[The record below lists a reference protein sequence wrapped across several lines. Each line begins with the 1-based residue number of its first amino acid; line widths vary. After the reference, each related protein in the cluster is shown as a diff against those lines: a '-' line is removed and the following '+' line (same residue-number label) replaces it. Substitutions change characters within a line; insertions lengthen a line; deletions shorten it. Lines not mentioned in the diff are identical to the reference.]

1 MAQVVKVVVGLGNP
15 GRRYLKTRHNV
26 GFLVADAL
34 AGRMGARYEIKA
46 GLYALADGEAEG
58 VGFAV
63 VKPLTFMNNSGT
75 AVAAVLRHMALP
87 PEALLVVHDDVN
99 LPFGRLR
106 LRAKGSDGGHNGVA
120 SIIEALGTEQFP
132 RLRIGI
138 GADFAPGEM
147 VQYVLAR
154 FTRGE
159 WQALQEVIE
168 RAVDACLT
176 FVTSSLVTAMNQFN
190 PER

>member
-1 MAQVVKVVVGLGNP
+1 MAEVVKAVVGLGNP
-15 GRRYLKTRHNV
+15 GRKYHRTRHNV

-34 AGRMGARYEIKA
+34 AARA
-46 GLYALADGEAEG
+46 GVRCWSRSRLYNLANAEMEG

-63 VKPLTFMNNSGT
+63 AKPLTFMNNSGI
-75 AVAAVLRHMALP
+75 AVAAVLRHLRLP
-87 PEALLVVHDDVN
+87 PQAVLVVHDDVN

-106 LRAKGSDGGHNGVA
+106 LRGKGSHGGHNGVA
-120 SIIEALGTEQFP
+120 SIIQQLGTEEFP

-138 GADFAPGEM
+138 GVDFAPGEM
-147 VQYVLAR
+147 VQYVLAK

-159 WQALQEVIE
+159 WQALQKVVE
-168 RAVDACLT
+168 RAVDACVT
-176 FVTSSLVTAMNQFN
+176 FVTSSLVTAMNRFN